1 MKYLSKRKFGMWNL
15 ITIQIFIMQLGV
27 TSACNSYMDF
37 CDGIKD
43 NTFVDDSIESVNM
56 TSVYDNVGKSNKN
69 DYVEDILNR
78 AVRSFKP
85 YRSEKALSLQIT
97 TILDELL
104 FESGYDRQIRPQ
116 IEGPPLEVLYYKL
129 KQIHCLEIK
138 IIFNSFPSIVS

>member
-1 MKYLSKRKFGMWNL
+1 MWNL
-15 ITIQIFIMQLGV
+15 INIPIFIMQLGV

-43 NTFVDDSIESVNM
+43 NTFVENSRESVNM
-56 TSVYDNVGKSNKN
+56 TNVYENVDESDRN
-69 DYVEDILNR
+69 DYVEEILNW

-116 IEGPPLEVLYYKL
+116 IEGPPLEVLFK
-129 KQIHCLEIK
+129 
-138 IIFNSFPSIVS
+138 

>member
-1 MKYLSKRKFGMWNL
+1 
-15 ITIQIFIMQLGV
+15 
-27 TSACNSYMDF
+27 MDF

-138 IIFNSFPSIVS
+138 IIFNSFPSVVS